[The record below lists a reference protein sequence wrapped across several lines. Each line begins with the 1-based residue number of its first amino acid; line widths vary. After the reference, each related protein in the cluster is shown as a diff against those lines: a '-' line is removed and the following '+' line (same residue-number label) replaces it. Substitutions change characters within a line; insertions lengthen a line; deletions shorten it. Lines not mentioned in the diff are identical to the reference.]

1 MTQWPAKSEQ
11 PSLSA
16 CAVAHQPNK
25 CSLQRIVPVNTAS
38 TSTVPT
44 ATDSLSN
51 WLQWLESI
59 HPVEIE
65 LGLDRVRRVAERMQL
80 QVLNAPLI
88 LVAGTNGKG
97 STVALLEQIYL
108 NAGYSVGA
116 YTSPHIHKFNERI
129 RVDGFDVSDEAI
141 IEALIAIEAQ
151 RKDDSLTYFEYTT
164 LAAMYI
170 FRQHRCAVLLLE
182 VGLGGRL
189 DACNLWD
196 ADVSIVTSIA
206 LDHAAFLGNDRA
218 VVATEKAAIG
228 RPGMPLIVGDTDPPK
243 SLFELVKERGMLLIH
258 VGVWT
263 AGQLPQL
270 RLAGEH
276 QQRNAAC
283 ALAAI
288 DVLANRLPVSASAI
302 REALDTV
309 VVAGRFDVLEYE
321 GVTVVLDV
329 AHNPAAAEALANTW
343 QSEFGKRA
351 AHAVFAVL
359 ADKDIEH
366 VVAPLVPYV
375 RHWFCVQLDVPR
387 ATPVAQ
393 LTELVNACA
402 SNDSIVTSSDS
413 VAAGFHLA
421 HEHALDDGLPVLVC
435 GSFHVLE
442 ALPSAVFESVRG

>member
-1 MTQWPAKSEQ
+1 M
-11 PSLSA
+11 
-16 CAVAHQPNK
+16 
-25 CSLQRIVPVNTAS
+25 PVSVAS
-38 TSTVPT
+38 TGALPSVN
-44 ATDSLSN
+44 DGLSR

-59 HPVEIE
+59 HPMEID
-65 LGLDRVRRVAERMQL
+65 LGLDRVRRVAARMQL
-80 QVLNAPLI
+80 LILNAPLI

-129 RVDGFDVSDEAI
+129 RIDGYEVSDEAI
-141 IEALIAIEAQ
+141 IEALIAVEAQ
-151 RKDDSLTYFEYTT
+151 RQDDSLTYFEYTT
-164 LAAMYI
+164 LAAMSI
-170 FRQHRCAVLLLE
+170 FRQRKCAVLLLE

-218 VVATEKAAIG
+218 VVAIEKAAIG
-228 RPGMPLIVGDTDPPK
+228 RFGMPLIVGDTDPPE
-243 SLFELVKERGMLLIH
+243 SLFGLVEERGMLLTHIGGWP
-258 VGVWT
+258 VR
-263 AGQLPQL
+263 QLPQL

-288 DVLANRLPVSASAI
+288 EALADRLPVSATAT
-302 REALDTV
+302 RAALDTV
-309 VVAGRFDVLEYE
+309 VVTGRFDVLEYK

-329 AHNPAAAEALANTW
+329 AHNPAAAEALASTW
-343 QSEFGKRA
+343 QAEFGKRA

-359 ADKDIEH
+359 ADKDIER
-366 VVAPLVPYV
+366 VIAPLIPHV
-375 RHWFCVQLDVPR
+375 RHWYCVQLDVPR
-387 ATPVAQ
+387 ATPAAQ
-393 LTELVNACA
+393 LAGLLNTRIG
-402 SNDSIVTSSDS
+402 NDSAVTSSDS
-413 VAAGFHLA
+413 VASGFRLA
-421 HEHALDDGLPVLVC
+421 HKHALQDGLPVLVC

-442 ALPSAVFESVRG
+442 ALPSAVFESNRE

>member
-1 MTQWPAKSEQ
+1 MPA
-11 PSLSA
+11 A
-16 CAVAHQPNK
+16 A
-25 CSLQRIVPVNTAS
+25 
-38 TSTVPT
+38 
-44 ATDSLSN
+44 DSLSN

-65 LGLDRVRRVAERMQL
+65 LGLDRLRRVAERMQL
-80 QVLNAPLI
+80 QILNVPLI

-108 NAGYSVGA
+108 NASHSVGA
-116 YTSPHIHKFNERI
+116 YTSPHIHRFNERI
-129 RVDGFDVSDEAI
+129 RVDGCEVSDEAI
-141 IEALIAIEAQ
+141 IDALIAIETQ
-151 RKDDSLTYFEYTT
+151 RQDDSLTYFEYTT

-170 FRQHRCAVLLLE
+170 FRQRKCAVLLLE

-228 RPGMPLIVGDTDPPK
+228 RLGMPLIVGETDPPD
-243 SLFELVKERGMLLIH
+243 SLFKLVRERGMLLTH
-258 VGVWT
+258 VGGWP
-263 AGQLPQL
+263 ARQLPQL
-270 RLAGEH
+270 RLAGDH
-276 QQRNAAC
+276 QRRNAAC

-288 DVLANRLPVSASAI
+288 EALADRLPVSAMAE
-302 REALDTV
+302 RAALDTV
-309 VVAGRFDVLEYE
+309 VVTGRFDVFEYK

-343 QSEFGKRA
+343 QSEFGERT
-351 AHAVFAVL
+351 AHTVFAVL
-359 ADKDIEH
+359 ADKDIER
-366 VVAPLVPYV
+366 VIAPLVPHV

-393 LTELVNACA
+393 LAGLLGAGTN
-402 SNDSIVTSSDS
+402 NDRVSVTSSDS
-413 VAAGFHLA
+413 VADGFSLA
-421 HEHALDDGLPVLVC
+421 YRQALDDGSPVLVC

-442 ALPSAVFESVRG
+442 ALPPAVFESVRG